1 MIEGDHVSDG
11 AIFWDEEEHKSSS
24 RRKKIG
30 LFSLFLFF
38 ASGAV
43 VAVSAFLMSEYD
55 VEDLGAEDPFD
66 TTSPTTTATQI
77 FTNAPTGDTSSP
89 TSLPTN
95 PPSTVPTKTSSLNPT
110 ILPTVSPANLHTSS
124 PVVEVNLS
132 DADAHCPGNSD
143 GAVANKYFSLS

>member
-1 MIEGDHVSDG
+1 MED
-11 AIFWDEEEHKSSS
+11 HKSSP

-43 VAVSAFLMSEYD
+43 VEVSAFLMS
-55 VEDLGAEDPFD
+55 GC
-66 TTSPTTTATQI
+66 
-77 FTNAPTGDTSSP
+77 DTSSP

-95 PPSTVPTKTSSLNPT
+95 PPSTVPTKTSSLNPA
-110 ILPTVSPANLHTSS
+110 ILPTVSHTNLHTSS

-132 DADAHCPGNSD
+132 DADAHCPGNRD
-143 GAVANKYFSLS
+143 GAVANKHFSVS